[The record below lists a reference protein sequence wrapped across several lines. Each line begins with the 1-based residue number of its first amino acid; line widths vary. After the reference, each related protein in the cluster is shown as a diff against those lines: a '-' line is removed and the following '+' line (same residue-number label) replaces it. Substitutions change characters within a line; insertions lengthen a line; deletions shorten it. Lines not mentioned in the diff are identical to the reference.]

1 MTGVGRTID
10 RRAFLAGVV
19 GTAAGSAGCLG
30 QLQASVDRDTP
41 EQVSL
46 SIMTVPADEDRAPV
60 QIARHLAENLAR
72 GGIDATVQPV
82 TTEQLLRDVLINH
95 DFELYVGQ
103 YPGFFDPDYLYGLVH
118 SRFAEEQGW
127 QNPFGY
133 ANVSEVDGLLERQR
147 QANDRETVLEELQAV
162 LLEEAPF
169 SVIVYPEEPRA
180 IREDR
185 YSGWRH
191 RSLEQ
196 PLGYLSLDA
205 HEAARREG
213 DREADTLYMGI
224 TDRRITRNRNPF
236 AVEFRHRGIIM
247 GLMYDSLGRHL
258 NGSIVPWLARDWE
271 WNDGPR
277 TTIRLRLREGLQWH
291 DGEALT
297 ATDVAFTYRF
307 LLDTTMSDENP
318 VIPTP
323 RFRSRSSLVE
333 SVEVIG
339 DREVEF
345 SLVDCREEVGLRAL
359 TVPLV
364 PAHVW
369 RERTD
374 VTSIT
379 GVEGS
384 NVTEALVW
392 DNPEPVGS
400 GPLQYADAIVDERLE
415 LTRFDDH
422 FLRDELPD
430 DTALEE
436 FAGGPPYEWIRFL
449 YSPSQANLVELLQA
463 GRLDASAASLTA
475 TEVPRAERASNVS
488 VRVERTNAHYH
499 VGFNNRNAPL
509 SNPRFRAAVARL
521 VDREYLRTEIFE
533 GFATPSLSPLGLR
546 TTAGDE
552 WQSNHSNGFA
562 GRSGTGTVDETTAH
576 ELFREAGYMYN
587 ENDEL
592 VARQ

>member
-60 QIARHLAENLAR
+60 QISRHLTENLAR

-552 WQSNHSNGFA
+552 WQSNHPNGFA

-576 ELFREAGYMYN
+576 ELFRKAGYMYN

>member
-1 MTGVGRTID
+1 MTGGGRTID
-10 RRAFLAGVV
+10 RRAFLAGVA

-46 SIMTVPADEDRAPV
+46 SIKTVPADEDRAPV
-60 QIARHLAENLAR
+60 QISRHLAENLAR

-103 YPGFFDPDYLYGLVH
+103 YPGFFDPDYLFGLAH

-133 ANVSEVDGLLERQR
+133 ANVSKVDGLLERQR
-147 QANDRETVLEELQAV
+147 HANDRETVLEELQAV
-162 LLEEAPF
+162 LLEEMPF
-169 SVIVYPEEPRA
+169 SILVYPEEPRA

-185 YSGWRH
+185 YSGWSH

-205 HEAARREG
+205 HEDARRDG

-236 AVEFRHRGIIM
+236 AVEFRHRGILT
-247 GLMYDSLGRHL
+247 GLMYDSLGCHL

-271 WNDGPR
+271 WVDDSR
-277 TTIRLRLREGLQWH
+277 TTIRLRLREGLRWH

-297 ATDVAFTYRF
+297 AADVAFTYRF

-318 VIPTP
+318 VVPTP

-333 SVEVIG
+333 SVEAVD

-359 TVPLV
+359 TVPVV

-379 GVEGS
+379 GVEGG

-400 GPLQYADAIVDERLE
+400 GPLRYVNAIADERVE

-422 FLRDELPD
+422 FLRGELPD
-430 DTALEE
+430 DAPIEE
-436 FAGGPPYEWIRFL
+436 FAGGPPYDRIRFL
-449 YSPSQANLVELLQA
+449 YTPSQANLIEMLQD
-463 GRLDASAASLTA
+463 GRLDASAACLTA
-475 TEVPRAERASNVS
+475 SEIPRARRASDVS
-488 VRVERTNAHYH
+488 VRIERTSAHYH

-509 SNPRFRAAVARL
+509 SNPRFRAAIARL
-521 VDREYLRTEIFE
+521 VDREYLRTEVYS

-552 WQSNHSNGFA
+552 WQPNHPSGFA

-576 ELFREAGYMYN
+576 ELFRDAGYMYN
-587 ENDEL
+587 GNDEL

>member
-1 MTGVGRTID
+1 M
-10 RRAFLAGVV
+10 V

-60 QIARHLAENLAR
+60 QISRHLAENLAR

-133 ANVSEVDGLLERQR
+133 ANVSEVDGLLKRQR

-169 SVIVYPEEPRA
+169 SVIVYPEESRA
-180 IREDR
+180 IRKDR

-236 AVEFRHRGIIM
+236 AVEFRHRGIIT

-277 TTIRLRLREGLQWH
+277 TTIRLRLREGLRWH
-291 DGEALT
+291 DDEALT
-297 ATDVAFTYRF
+297 AADVAFTYRF

-318 VIPTP
+318 VVPTP

-339 DREVEF
+339 DHEVEF
-345 SLVDCREEVGLRAL
+345 SLVDCRKEVGLRAL

-436 FAGGPPYEWIRFL
+436 FAGGPPYERIRFL
-449 YSPSQANLVELLQA
+449 YSPSQANLVELLEA

-509 SNPRFRAAVARL
+509 SNPRFRAAVTRL

-533 GFATPSLSPLGLR
+533 GFAMPSLSPLGLR

-552 WQSNHSNGFA
+552 WQSNHPNGFA

>member
-46 SIMTVPADEDRAPV
+46 SIKTVPADEDRAPV
-60 QIARHLAENLAR
+60 QISRHLAENLAR

-162 LLEEAPF
+162 LLEEMPF

-180 IREDR
+180 IRKDR

-205 HEAARREG
+205 HEGARRDG

-236 AVEFRHRGIIM
+236 AVEFRRRGIIT

-277 TTIRLRLREGLQWH
+277 TTIRLRLREGLRWH

-318 VIPTP
+318 VVPTP

-333 SVEVIG
+333 SVEAIG

-345 SLVDCREEVGLRAL
+345 SLVDCRKEVGLRAL

-379 GVEGS
+379 GVESS

-436 FAGGPPYEWIRFL
+436 FAGGPPYERIRFL
-449 YSPSQANLVELLQA
+449 YSPSQANLVQLLQA

-475 TEVPRAERASNVS
+475 AEVPRAERASNVS
-488 VRVERTNAHYH
+488 VRIERTSAHYH

-509 SNPRFRAAVARL
+509 SNPRFRAAAARL

-552 WQSNHSNGFA
+552 WQPNHPNGFA

-587 ENDEL
+587 GNDEL

>member
-60 QIARHLAENLAR
+60 QISRHLAENLAR

-205 HEAARREG
+205 HEAAHREG

-247 GLMYDSLGRHL
+247 GLMYDSLGQHL

-552 WQSNHSNGFA
+552 WQSNHPNGFA